1 MRNPIQQIR
10 DFYHSTTVEL
20 KKCTWPTWSELT
32 ESTAVVVI
40 SVLLLSLFVAL
51 SDWGS
56 QLLIRFVTVTL

>member
-1 MRNPIQQIR
+1 MRNPIQHIR
-10 DFYHSTTVEL
+10 DFYHSTIGEL

-32 ESTAVVVI
+32 ESTALVVI
-40 SVLLLSLFVAL
+40 SVLILSLFVAL